1 MEPDDRN
8 RERGEEDLDDQ
19 MERDTEIRR
28 DSQVRGSLGVPPS
41 GRRSERP
48 MDRDEGI
55 PEFDRMD
62 DEDRT
67 SER

>member
-1 MEPDDRN
+1 MERDDRY
-8 RERGEEDLDDQ
+8 REGEREDLDEP

-28 DSQVRGSLGVPPS
+28 DSQVRGSLGLPPS
-41 GRRSERP
+41 GERSERP
-48 MDRDEGI
+48 MERDEGI

-62 DEDRT
+62 DEDRK

>member
-1 MEPDDRN
+1 MEQDDRS
-8 RERGEEDLDDQ
+8 REHEQENLDEE

-41 GRRSERP
+41 GE
-48 MDRDEGI
+48 RDESI
-55 PEFDRMD
+55 PEFDRSD
-62 DEDRT
+62 DEDRK

>member
-1 MEPDDRN
+1 
-8 RERGEEDLDDQ
+8 
-19 MERDTEIRR
+19 MERDDRYREDDR
-28 DSQVRGSLGVPPS
+28 DNQDEPMKRDRVRGSLDMPS
-41 GRRSERP
+41 SGKSERP
-48 MDRDEGI
+48 MDRDQGI